1 MAFLGGLGGFGL
13 KKSDTAET
21 IISTVSALPTDEK
34 KVRKI
39 KESLTLIRDA
49 KLTPEER
56 ARIPTDYKDIIDLTA
71 LNNAW
76 CWINCSMRPDAKGL
90 LSLKTNVDAF
100 KNAYESLNMS
110 IANSDPINIVLPKF
124 EEFVNLRIQLNN
136 MKKDLQAK
144 FPPGSARSNVK
155 PPPKEG
161 AEAGVPL
168 WAEPLARIYN
178 SVGGPKNVNTTS
190 FIKHLQ
196 NYRSELSPEQ
206 QATVHGTLSEFGM
219 RRGNAAIGLRNYLT
233 KSKSSLPESFKSIFK
248 ANQFTPYKPNTQKNI
263 ANKDRRRMMREA
275 AIKQVKPSGAGS
287 LAIINENREIN
298 EINESPPAGAAG
310 AAGAARKRNRA
321 TRRRRRNM

>member
-1 MAFLGGLGGFGL
+1 MAYLGGLGGFGL

-21 IISTVSALPTDEK
+21 IISTVSALPDEK
-34 KVRKI
+34 KVNKI
-39 KESLTLIRDA
+39 TQSLTLIRDA

-90 LSLKTNVDAF
+90 LSLKTSVDSF
-100 KNAYESLNMS
+100 KNAYESLNIL
-110 IANSDPINIVLPKF
+110 IANKADVNEIFDEFKK
-124 EEFVNLRIQLNN
+124 FVNLRIQLNI
-136 MKKDLQAK
+136 MKSDLQSK
-144 FPPGSARSNVK
+144 FPPGSARSNTK

-178 SVGGPKNVNTTS
+178 SVGGPKNVNTTT

-196 NYRSELSPEQ
+196 NRRSELSPEQ

-248 ANQFTPYKPNTQKNI
+248 ANQFTTSKSLNTQKNL
-263 ANKDRRRMMREA
+263 ANKEHRIMMRKA
-275 AIKQVKPSGAGS
+275 AIKQVSPSGAGS
-287 LAIINENREIN
+287 LPRINENAV
-298 EINESPPAGAAG
+298 NESATTKNASPITTM
-310 AAGAARKRNRA
+310 RKRNRA
-321 TRRRRRNM
+321 TRKRGRNM